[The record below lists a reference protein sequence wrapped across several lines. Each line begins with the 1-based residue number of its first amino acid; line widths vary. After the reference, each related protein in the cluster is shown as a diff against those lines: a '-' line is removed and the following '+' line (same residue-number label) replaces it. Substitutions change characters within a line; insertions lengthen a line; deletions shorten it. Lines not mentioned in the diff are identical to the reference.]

1 MTIYKK
7 NVKKTVAVA
16 MSGGVDSSVSAI
28 ILKNKGFNV
37 IGLSMRLIGDLNN
50 KESAEKSC
58 CSVSDLIDAKRV
70 CVKLDIPHFVINLE
84 DEFKENVIDKFTK
97 EYLEGKTPNPCILCN
112 KILKFDILL
121 KRAVQLDADY
131 LATGHYARI
140 TKKLNGGFN
149 LIKAKDPAKDQSY
162 VLYNL
167 NQKLL
172 SRLIFPVGNL
182 QKSEIRK
189 IALKNG
195 FNEISKKKDSVE
207 ICFIPDGNYHKFILN
222 QLKYSSNNNIDIKN
236 IDKADIINNNKADIN
251 KVNINHCIDKAGI
264 NNDATADINK
274 TITNHCIDKAGINN
288 DATADINKT
297 ITNNCIDKTNINND
311 ATADIN
317 KTITNNCID
326 KTNIDTNNIN
336 NRDDSSYETDC
347 GYSGYIKNMS
357 GEIIGKH
364 NGIFQYTV
372 GQRKRLGISSVRPL
386 YVTKIDPATKD
397 IFVGAINE
405 CLGLELYIND
415 FNFIDDRYKNTLS
428 ELKLTAKIRYSSLNY
443 ECSAE
448 IINYGIFKIAAA
460 MKDDKNNDG
469 NYKNADYKNAGNHT
483 NYKVPMCSK
492 ENTAKKGS
500 DKNNKYRVKV
510 TFKEPVKFITPGQ
523 SAVLYSGMKVI
534 GGGVIE
540 TTETLTL

>member
-1 MTIYKK
+1 
-7 NVKKTVAVA
+7 

-28 ILKNKGFNV
+28 ILKNRGFNV

-50 KESAEKSC
+50 KEPAEKSC

-70 CVKLDIPHFVINLE
+70 CVKLGIPHFVINLE
-84 DEFKENVIDKFTK
+84 DEFKKNVIDKFTK

-121 KRAVQLDADY
+121 KRAAQLGADY

-149 LIKAKDPAKDQSY
+149 LIKAKDPLKDQSY

-182 QKSEIRK
+182 HKSDIRK
-189 IALKNG
+189 IALENG

-222 QLKYSSNNNIDIKN
+222 QLKYFNKNGSDGNNDSNDSNNGSDG
-236 IDKADIINNNKADIN
+236 NNEYNL
-251 KVNINHCIDKAGI
+251 H
-264 NNDATADINK
+264 
-274 TITNHCIDKAGINN
+274 
-288 DATADINKT
+288 
-297 ITNNCIDKTNINND
+297 
-311 ATADIN
+311 
-317 KTITNNCID
+317 
-326 KTNIDTNNIN
+326 
-336 NRDDSSYETDC
+336 ETDS
-347 GYSGYIKNMS
+347 GYSGYIRNMS
-357 GEIIGKH
+357 GEILGKH

-386 YVTKIDPATKD
+386 YVIKIDSAAKD
-397 IFVGAINE
+397 IFVGDINE
-405 CLGLELYIND
+405 CFGSELYIND
-415 FNFIDDRYKNTLS
+415 FNFIDDGYKNMLS
-428 ELKLTAKIRYSSLNY
+428 KLNLTAKIRYSSLNY
-443 ECSAE
+443 ECFAE
-448 IINYGIFKIAAA
+448 IINHEIPKTANITDRIKI
-460 MKDDKNNDG
+460 
-469 NYKNADYKNAGNHT
+469 
-483 NYKVPMCSK
+483 
-492 ENTAKKGS
+492 
-500 DKNNKYRVKV
+500 

-534 GGGVIE
+534 GGGIIGIIG
-540 TTETLTL
+540 T

>member
-274 TITNHCIDKAGINN
+274 TITN
-288 DATADINKT
+288 
-297 ITNNCIDKTNINND
+297 
-311 ATADIN
+311 
-317 KTITNNCID
+317 NCID